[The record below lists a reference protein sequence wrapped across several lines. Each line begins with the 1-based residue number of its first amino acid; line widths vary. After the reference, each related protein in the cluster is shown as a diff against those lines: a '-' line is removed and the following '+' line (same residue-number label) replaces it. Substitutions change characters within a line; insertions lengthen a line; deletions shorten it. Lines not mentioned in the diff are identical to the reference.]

1 MPINLQVNRRVAMF
15 SIHSDPLACLGSQQ
29 AGGQNI
35 YVRSLAKELGKLGWK
50 VDIFTRWDTPHK
62 KQIAHIDKNCRVIRL
77 KGGEIGYLPR
87 EKLIEILPEIYQ
99 GFLKFINYKNFYDL
113 FHGHYWDG
121 GWVAKEAQLQF
132 KKPLIVNFHSL
143 GMIKQ
148 ETKKRLLKKQ
158 NEYEYFVKRLNI
170 ENEIIKNSSVI
181 ISLAESEKEDLIK
194 LYGCNPEKCAVV
206 PGGVDLKQ
214 WGEIEKSKARE
225 LIKMNNKNF
234 VLLYV
239 GRLEWRKGI
248 GTLIAATSLLKKEI
262 LKLKVLIIGGQIFG
276 KEKNP
281 DDVKEYE
288 RLKSTAKKEELDDIV
303 RFVGRVQHSGLPI
316 FYSAADIFVIPS
328 YYEPFGL
335 VTLEAMASK
344 VPVVASNVGG
354 LAKIIENGKTG
365 LLFEPRNPVALKEK
379 ILSIY
384 NSKDLKENLISAAY
398 KKVQGY
404 SWGNMVIKVNEIYNK
419 LIC

>member
-1 MPINLQVNRRVAMF
+1 
-15 SIHSDPLACLGSQQ
+15 LGGQQ

-35 YVRSLAKELGKLGWK
+35 YIRSLAKELGKLRWK

-62 KQIAHIDKNCRVIRL
+62 KQISYIDKNCRVIRL

-87 EKLIEILPEIYQ
+87 EKSLEMLPEIYQ

-121 GWVAKEAQLQF
+121 GWVAEKAHIQF
-132 KKPLIVNFHSL
+132 KKPLVTNFHSL

-148 ETKKRLLKKQ
+148 ETKKRFSKNQ
-158 NEYEYFVKRLNI
+158 NEYGYFVKRLNI
-170 ENEIIKNSSVI
+170 ENEIAKESSII

-194 LYGCNPEKCAVV
+194 LYGCNPEKCVVV

-214 WGEIEKSKARE
+214 WGKIEKSKARE
-225 LIKMNNKNF
+225 LIKINKDDF

-248 GTLIAATSLLKKEI
+248 GTLIASAGLLKKEI
-262 LKLKVLIIGGQIFG
+262 PKLKILIIGGQIFG
-276 KEKNP
+276 KEKNL
-281 DDVKEYE
+281 DDAKEYE
-288 RLKSTAKKEELDDIV
+288 RLKSMAKKQEVDDII
-303 RFVGRVQHSGLPI
+303 RFVGRVQHSGLPL

-335 VTLEAMASK
+335 VALEAMTSK
-344 VPVVASNVGG
+344 IPVIASNVGG
-354 LAKIIENGKTG
+354 LTKIIEDGKTG
-365 LLFEPRNPVALKEK
+365 LLFEPRNPVTLRKK
-379 ILSIY
+379 VLSIY
-384 NSKDLKENLISAAY
+384 NSKDLKENLISSAY
-398 KKVQGY
+398 QKVQGY
-404 SWGNMVIKVNEIYNK
+404 SWKKMAIKVNEIYNK